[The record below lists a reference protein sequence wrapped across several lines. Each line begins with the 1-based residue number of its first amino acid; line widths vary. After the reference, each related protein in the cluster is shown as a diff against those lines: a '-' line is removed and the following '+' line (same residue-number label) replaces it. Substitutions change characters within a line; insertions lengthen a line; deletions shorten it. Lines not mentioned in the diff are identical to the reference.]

1 MDLNNLSIFVAVV
14 DAGSLTK
21 AAQNLGIP
29 KSKVSRRLA
38 QLEQENNASLI
49 LRSTRKLELTELGRD
64 LYERCQPLL
73 VELEA
78 AQQNIA
84 SHKQQPKGELRI
96 RIPPDFFG
104 YSFTV
109 ICTEFLRQYPH
120 IKLSFDHN
128 HSEPSQQAYEADIIF
143 VLHHGPLADSDLNAK
158 PLMSLQQALY
168 GATYIYKPD
177 HLLKH
182 DLKREN
188 CILNSGEN
196 TWHFI
201 NKRHLQAVRVDGRL
215 QLPSQS
221 LIIDACISGMGIAK
235 LTQSDAEVH
244 VRSGVLTRLNTAL
257 PVEALSLTLLFR
269 YKYLPVK
276 ARIFIDFF
284 QKNIGNIISHV
295 K

>member
-14 DAGSLTK
+14 DSGSLTK
-21 AAQNLGIP
+21 AAQALSIP

-38 QLEQENNASLI
+38 QLEQENNARLI

-73 VELEA
+73 SELDALQEDLTSHKLEA
-78 AQQNIA
+78 
-84 SHKQQPKGELRI
+84 KGELRI
-96 RIPPDFFG
+96 KIPPDFFG

-109 ICTEFLRQYPH
+109 ICTEFLSQYPD

-128 HSEPSQQAYEADIIF
+128 HRESPRQSYEADIIF
-143 VLHHGPLADSDLNAK
+143 ELHHGPLADSDLNAK
-158 PLMSLQQALY
+158 QLMSLQQALY
-168 GATYIYKPD
+168 GASYIYSPD
-177 HLLKH
+177 YLLEH

-188 CILNSGEN
+188 CILFSGEK

-201 NKRHLQAVRVDGRL
+201 DQQRLQAVRVDGRL

-221 LIIDACISGMGIAK
+221 LIIDACISGQGIAK
-235 LTQSDAEVH
+235 LNHSDAEVY
-244 VRSGVLTRLNTAL
+244 VRSGVLTRLNTIL
-257 PVEALSLTLLFR
+257 PVEALSLTLLYR
-269 YKYLPVK
+269 HKYLPLK